1 VKTRSK
7 VASTL
12 SKDGTQIAYDKTGQ
26 GPALILVAG
35 AFQDRM
41 AMGAYAGPL
50 SEHFTVYN
58 YDRRGRGESGD
69 TQPYAV
75 EREIEDIDALIQ
87 EAGGSAFVFG
97 GSSGGVLTLD
107 AAAHGLNITK
117 LAVYEPPF
125 VVDESREPPPEN
137 IVDQLKDLIASGRR
151 GDAAETFMT
160 KGSLMPAEV
169 VAGMRTQPFWSS
181 VEAVA
186 PTLVYDATIMEGTM
200 RGGPLPL
207 DRWKAVTIPTLIIY
221 GGAGPAWSRN
231 AAEALV
237 ELLPNVERRTLE
249 GQFHTLTPEALTPV
263 LEKFFLP

>member
-1 VKTRSK
+1 M
-7 VASTL
+7 AIAI
-12 SKDGTQIAYDKTGQ
+12 SKDGTRIAFDKTGQ

-69 TQPYAV
+69 AQPYAV

-87 EAGGSAFVFG
+87 GAGGSAFVFG

-125 VVDESREPPPEN
+125 VVDDSRELPPEN

-160 KGSLMPAEV
+160 KGSLMPADMV
-169 VAGMRTQPFWSS
+169 TGMRTQPFWPS

-186 PTLVYDATIMEGTM
+186 HTLVYDATIMEGTM
-200 RGGPLPL
+200 RGVSLPL
-207 DRWKAVTIPTLIIY
+207 DRWKAVTIPTLVIY

-231 AAEALV
+231 AAEAMV
-237 ELLPNVERRTLE
+237 ELLPNAERRTLE

-263 LEKFFLP
+263 LEKFFIP

>member
-1 VKTRSK
+1 MAT
-7 VASTL
+7 TF
-12 SKDGTQIAYDKTGQ
+12 SKDGTRIVYDKTGQ
-26 GPALILVAG
+26 GPALIIVAG

-41 AMGAYAGPL
+41 AMRSYAGPL

-75 EREIEDIDALIQ
+75 QREVEDIDALIQ

-125 VVDESREPPPEN
+125 VVDDSREPPPEN
-137 IVDQLKDLIASGRR
+137 IVDQLKDLMASGRR

-160 KGSLMPAEV
+160 KGSLLPADV
-169 VAGMRTQPFWSS
+169 VTGMRAQPFWSS

-186 PTLVYDATIMEGTM
+186 HTLV
-200 RGGPLPL
+200 
-207 DRWKAVTIPTLIIY
+207 
-221 GGAGPAWSRN
+221 
-231 AAEALV
+231 
-237 ELLPNVERRTLE
+237 
-249 GQFHTLTPEALTPV
+249 
-263 LEKFFLP
+263 

>member
-1 VKTRSK
+1 MAT
-7 VASTL
+7 TL
-12 SKDGTQIAYDKTGQ
+12 SKDGTRIAYDKTGQ
-26 GPALILVAG
+26 GTALILVAG

-41 AMGAYAGPL
+41 AMGPYAGPL

-69 TQPYAV
+69 TQPYRI

-107 AAAHGLNITK
+107 AVAHGSNITK

-125 VVDESREPPPEN
+125 VVDDSRDPVPED
-137 IVDQLKDLIASGRR
+137 IVDQLKDLINSGRR
-151 GDAAETFMT
+151 GDAAEMFMT
-160 KGSLMPAEV
+160 KGSLMPADM
-169 VAGMRTQPFWSS
+169 VAGMRTQPFWPS

-186 PTLVYDATIMEGTM
+186 HTLVYDATIMEGTM
-200 RGGPLPL
+200 RGGPLPV

-231 AAEALV
+231 AAEVLIK
-237 ELLPNVERRTLE
+237 LLPYAERQTLE
-249 GQFHTLTPEALTPV
+249 GQFHELTPGVLTPV
-263 LEKFFLP
+263 LEKFFLI

>member
-1 VKTRSK
+1 MATTR
-7 VASTL
+7 
-12 SKDGTQIAYDKTGQ
+12 SKDGTKIAYDKTGQ

-41 AMGAYAGPL
+41 AMGPYAGPL
-50 SEHFTVYN
+50 SEHFTAYN

-69 TQPYAV
+69 SQPYAV
-75 EREIEDIDALIQ
+75 EREIEDIDALIR

-107 AAAHGLNITK
+107 AAAHGSKITK

-125 VVDESREPPPEN
+125 VVDNSREPLPEN
-137 IVDQLKDLIASGRR
+137 IVDQLKDLIAAGRR
-151 GDAAETFMT
+151 GDAAEVFMT
-160 KGSLMPAEV
+160 KGSLMPADV
-169 VAGMRTQPFWSS
+169 VAGMRTQPFWPS

-186 PTLVYDATIMEGTM
+186 HTLVYDATIMEGTM
-200 RGGPLPL
+200 RGAPLPL

-221 GGAGPAWSRN
+221 GGAGPIWSRN

-237 ELLPNVERRTLE
+237 DLLPHAERRQLE
-249 GQFHTLTPEALTPV
+249 GQFHDLTPDILTPV
-263 LEKFFLP
+263 LEKFFHA

>member
-1 VKTRSK
+1 MAT
-7 VASTL
+7 TL
-12 SKDGTQIAYDKTGQ
+12 SKDGTRIAYDKTGQ

-41 AMGAYAGPL
+41 AMSPYAGQL

-58 YDRRGRGESGD
+58 YDQRGRGESGD
-69 TQPYAV
+69 TQPYSI
-75 EREIEDIDALIQ
+75 EGEIEDIDALIQ

-125 VVDESREPPPEN
+125 VVDDSRDPPPED
-137 IVDQLKDLIASGRR
+137 IVDQLKDLIASDWR

-160 KGSLMPAEV
+160 KGSLMPSDM
-169 VAGMRTQPFWSS
+169 VAGMCTQPFCPS

-186 PTLVYDATIMEGTM
+186 HTLVYDAMIRKVRCEAVHY
-200 RGGPLPL
+200 
-207 DRWKAVTIPTLIIY
+207 RWIAGKLSRHQPWLSTVARALHGRVTRL
-221 GGAGPAWSRN
+221 R
-231 AAEALV
+231 
-237 ELLPNVERRTLE
+237 
-249 GQFHTLTPEALTPV
+249 H
-263 LEKFFLP
+263 